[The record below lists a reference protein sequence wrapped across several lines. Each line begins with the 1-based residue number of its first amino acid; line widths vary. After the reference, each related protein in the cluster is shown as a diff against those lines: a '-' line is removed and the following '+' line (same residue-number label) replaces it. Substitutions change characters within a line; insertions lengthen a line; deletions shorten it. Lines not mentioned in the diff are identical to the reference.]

1 MVIRANFSGNITE
14 TEDLKGSTTENIA
27 LPVKSETETYNFTH
41 LPLWSKVFLQAIYQ
55 ILLDGGY
62 KPILNEADYSITVL
76 DGFKFYVLGTPGSG
90 YMSNYVQ
97 PGIVIH
103 GTTQMIQYY
112 NPCWYPI
119 TNKTQTGYNF
129 TLTLRGSENV
139 VCIDGFSEN
148 NSQSTYGVIFLAK
161 AIHIATKREYFMVN
175 LYAAYINYFIEK
187 NNLYNIIYS
196 SNCLLPTLSSYD
208 SDSLKY
214 DSYDQF
220 YGIGKGYNKIPLL
233 TTHYDFMIKDM
244 IYTDQMIKQD
254 EYYKIGNEIYYANYI
269 YNNDYKI
276 STDRFLYKVD
286 TVVAS

>member
-14 TEDLKGSTTENIA
+14 TEDLKGSTTETIA

-62 KPILNEADYSITVL
+62 KPILNESDYSISVL
-76 DGFKFYVLGTPGSG
+76 DGFKFYVLGTPGTG
-90 YMSNYVQ
+90 YISNYVQ

-112 NPCWYPI
+112 NPSWYL
-119 TNKTQTGYNF
+119 TSNKTQTDYNF

-139 VCIDGFSEN
+139 VCIDGFSGN
-148 NSQSTYGVIFLAK
+148 TLSVYGVIFLAK
-161 AIHIATKREYFMVN
+161 AIHIPTKKEYFMVN
-175 LYAAYINYFIEK
+175 LYAAYQNYFIEK
-187 NNLYNIIYS
+187 NNLYNITYS
-196 SNCLLPTLSSYD
+196 NNCVLPTIPSYA
-208 SDSLKY
+208 SGSLGY

-220 YGIGKGYNKIPLL
+220 YGIGKGYNKVPLL

-244 IYTDQMIKQD
+244 IYTDQMIQKN
-254 EYYKIGNEIYYANYI
+254 EYYKIGNEIYYAGYISNY
-269 YNNDYKI
+269 DYKI

-286 TVVAS
+286 TVVDS